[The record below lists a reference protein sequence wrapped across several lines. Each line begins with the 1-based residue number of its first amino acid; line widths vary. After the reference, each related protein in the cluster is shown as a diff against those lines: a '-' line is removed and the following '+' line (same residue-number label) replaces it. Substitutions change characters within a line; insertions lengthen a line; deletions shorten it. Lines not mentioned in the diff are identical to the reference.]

1 LLGSETENVEDRTGG
16 RVKERTQN
24 GGGNHLE
31 NVHYGVGE
39 GDGRSALMWTVE
51 E

>member
-1 LLGSETENVEDRTGG
+1 MSKRGKEG
-16 RVKERTQN
+16 RYSRNGRTQN

-31 NVHYGVGE
+31 NVHFGDRE
-39 GDGRSALMWTVE
+39 GDGRSALMWIIE

>member
-1 LLGSETENVEDRTGG
+1 MSKIGRGDVSRNV
-16 RVKERTQN
+16 RTQN

-31 NVHYGVGE
+31 NVHYDDGE